1 LEEAVL
7 NKVRLIA
14 LILFCVIFSF
24 CTVSSMEGNNVYGSK
39 TDILEQII
47 TQTELKYP
55 GLVAGMPGVDDGW
68 SPEVD
73 RSIVWICSKQHH
85 KLLGVDTVN
94 GIVFFAGD
102 VATGRNPGQK
112 QKVGDMRTPEGLFS
126 VSRIQDSSWWKP
138 YVDRKTGEKTGYGPH
153 FIRLATGKWKGIG
166 IHGTDDAHLSEI
178 GTNASHGCM
187 RLRNEDLEK
196 VVAYC
201 MADQK
206 VVILP

>member
-1 LEEAVL
+1 M
-7 NKVRLIA
+7 NKVKLAA
-14 LILFCVIFSF
+14 LVVFCIIFSF
-24 CTVSSMEGNNVYGSK
+24 CTVSSMEGANAGGSQ
-39 TDILEQII
+39 TEILEQII
-47 TQTELKYP
+47 TQADLEYS
-55 GLVAGMPGVDDGW
+55 GLIGSIPDHDNSW

-73 RSIVWICSKQHH
+73 RSIVWICSKQYH
-85 KLLGVDTVN
+85 KLLGVDTAN
-94 GIVFFAGD
+94 GILFFTGD

-153 FIRLATGKWKGIG
+153 FIRLDTGKWKGIG
-166 IHGTDDAHLSEI
+166 IHGTDVAHLSEI

-201 MADQK
+201 MVGQK
-206 VVILP
+206 VVVLP

>member
-1 LEEAVL
+1 M
-7 NKVRLIA
+7 NKIRLAA
-14 LILFCVIFSF
+14 LVLFCFIFSL
-24 CTVSSMEGNNVYGSK
+24 CTVSSMEGGSVAGLK
-39 TDILEQII
+39 SDTLEQIFARMGL
-47 TQTELKYP
+47 EYP
-55 GLVAGMPGVDDGW
+55 GLIAGIPGLDNNW

-73 RSIVWICSKQHH
+73 SSIVWICSKEHH
-85 KLLGVDTVN
+85 LFLGVDTAN
-94 GIVFFAGD
+94 GILFFTGK

-153 FIRLATGKWKGIG
+153 FIRLDTGRWKGIG
-166 IHGTDDAHLSEI
+166 IHGTDDAHLPEI

-201 MADQK
+201 MVGQK
-206 VVILP
+206 VVVLP